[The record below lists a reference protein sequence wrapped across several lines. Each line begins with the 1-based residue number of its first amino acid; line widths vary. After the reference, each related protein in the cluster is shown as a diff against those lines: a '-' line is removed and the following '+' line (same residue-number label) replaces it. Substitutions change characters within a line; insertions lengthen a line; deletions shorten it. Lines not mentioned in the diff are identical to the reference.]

1 MNAPHRFRRWT
12 WAHLN
17 LRRVAAIEPP
27 GQESTTV
34 EPKGRRGQAIVEFA
48 LISTAFFMIVF
59 GTIDF
64 GRAIFL
70 NAELHNAVRDATRE
84 AKRETS
90 NGSAGGGISQSLIS
104 NRVHRAQVPD
114 GTNAEKDRPGLTN
127 ATVSYSCSGGCVSG
141 NKITVTASVP
151 FTAITQDLLGIDPIM
166 LTASSTTTLE

>member
-1 MNAPHRFRRWT
+1 MDGPDRKGSRRGDSPGSGE
-12 WAHLN
+12 
-17 LRRVAAIEPP
+17 VARGAR
-27 GQESTTV
+27 G
-34 EPKGRRGQAIVEFA
+34 GQAIVEFA

-90 NGSAGGGISQSLIS
+90 NGGAGGGISQSQIA
-104 NRVHRAQVPD
+104 NRVHNAQVPD
-114 GTNAEKDRPGLTN
+114 GTNAEAARPGLGS
-127 ATVSYSCSGGCVSG
+127 ATATYSCPGGCVSG

-151 FTAITQDLLGIDPIM
+151 FTAITMDLLGIDPFT
-166 LTASSTTTLE
+166 LSASSTSTLE

>member
-1 MNAPHRFRRWT
+1 MGTPQRR
-12 WAHLN
+12 
-17 LRRVAAIEPP
+17 RP
-27 GQESTTV
+27 
-34 EPKGRRGQAIVEFA
+34 GQAIVEFA

-84 AKRETS
+84 AKTRTA
-90 NGSAGGGISQSLIS
+90 NGNAGGGISQALIE
-104 NRVHRAQVPD
+104 NRVHKAQVPD
-114 GTNAEKDRPGLTN
+114 GTNIEKDRPGLTS
-127 ATVSYSCSGGCVSG
+127 ATASFSCAGGCISG

-151 FTAITQDLLGIDPIM
+151 FSAITQDLLGIDPFT

>member
-1 MNAPHRFRRWT
+1 MDTPQRKR
-12 WAHLN
+12 
-17 LRRVAAIEPP
+17 P
-27 GQESTTV
+27 
-34 EPKGRRGQAIVEFA
+34 GQAIVEFA

-70 NAELHNAVRDATRE
+70 NAQLHNAVRDATRE
-84 AKRETS
+84 AKRA
-90 NGSAGGGISQSLIS
+90 NGGAGGGISQSLIA

-114 GTNAEKDRPGLTN
+114 GTNAEGDRPGLTN
-127 ATVSYSCSGGCVSG
+127 ATVSYSCPGGCVSG

-151 FTAITQDLLGIDPIM
+151 FTAFTQDLLGIDPFT